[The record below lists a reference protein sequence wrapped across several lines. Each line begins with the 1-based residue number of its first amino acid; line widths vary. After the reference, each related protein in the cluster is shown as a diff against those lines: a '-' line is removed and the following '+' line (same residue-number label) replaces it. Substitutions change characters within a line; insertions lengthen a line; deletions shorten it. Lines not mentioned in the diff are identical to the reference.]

1 MGSTADGGAG
11 HGEERTRNISSMF
24 VTLEVLNVELNG
36 WLNADAYYR
45 ESSGGHTIRGE
56 MWAGWREAAG
66 DRGARSVQ
74 ARARLQIWGRA
85 RGGAHVEHAVHVR
98 DAGGVE
104 VQRLVERMGAL
115 PRVARRAYAA
125 VGGAGWAGGRRRAS
139 TVHAACMGRLD
150 CRLGAG
156 HGEERTRNMLAMS
169 VTLEVSKP
177 SGWLNR
183 PAYCR
188 ESQGGHTVRGAG

>member
-1 MGSTADGGAG
+1 M
-11 HGEERTRNISSMF
+11 
-24 VTLEVLNVELNG
+24 
-36 WLNADAYYR
+36 
-45 ESSGGHTIRGE
+45 RGE
-56 MWAGWREAAG
+56 VWPERREAATG
-66 DRGARSVQ
+66 DRGASRSQ
-74 ARARLQIWGRA
+74 GRGLDCSFGSRA
-85 RGGAHVEHAVHVR
+85 RGGAHVEHVVHVR

-125 VGGAGWAGGRRRAS
+125 VGGAGRRAGGRRRAS

-169 VTLEVSKP
+169 VTLEVSKF
-177 SGWLNR
+177 SGWLN
-183 PAYCR
+183 AWANCR
-188 ESQGGHTVRGAG
+188 ESKNGGHTVRDDVRASWEAGRRRANAVHAACRGEGSTADSGQGTGRSARGTCWPCP